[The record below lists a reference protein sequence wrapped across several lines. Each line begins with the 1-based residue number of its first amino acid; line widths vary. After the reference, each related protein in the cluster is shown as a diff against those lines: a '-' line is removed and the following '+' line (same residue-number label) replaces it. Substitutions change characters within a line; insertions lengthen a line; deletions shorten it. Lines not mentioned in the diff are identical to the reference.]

1 MDDSAH
7 GDFLDSSPKP
17 EECVMQDPPYPS
29 DTRAKGWRLE
39 IDHERI
45 DQSDTW
51 ALAKPEVRPWLL
63 MLWLV
68 AWKQTPCGS
77 LPAEDDLIA
86 ARIGMSAIAFS
97 KHRAVLMRGWW
108 LAEDGRLYHNVLVQ
122 RVQEM
127 LAKRMKDA
135 ERAAKSRSIK
145 SQSQANHAGVTR
157 DADVTHAFPTREFDT
172 KHQAPDTSK
181 RKEKPPK
188 PHAADAAGFAE
199 FWSAWPRKVGKAQAE
214 KAWTKLHPSDDLV
227 AAILR
232 AIAAQSR
239 SPQWLKDGGQFIPH
253 PATWLNGKRWE
264 DETDA
269 KTQAPGLFAGVRVDN
284 MEAA

>member
-1 MDDSAH
+1 MKKTDGWMPLYVADYLADTARLTTEQHGAYLLLIMDYWRNGAPEHDDETLASITRLSVQQWRKHAPKILCMFQPTDGLLIHKRVEAERQKAGAISINRSAAGKH
-7 GDFLDSSPKP
+7 G
-17 EECVMQDPPYPS
+17 
-29 DTRAKGWRLE
+29 A
-39 IDHERI
+39 
-45 DQSDTW
+45 
-51 ALAKPEVRPWLL
+51 
-63 MLWLV
+63 
-68 AWKQTPCGS
+68 
-77 LPAEDDLIA
+77 
-86 ARIGMSAIAFS
+86 
-97 KHRAVLMRGWW
+97 
-108 LAEDGRLYHNVLVQ
+108 
-122 RVQEM
+122 
-127 LAKRMKDA
+127 AKRWGKEMA
-135 ERAAKSRSIK
+135 NGMANGMAKT
-145 SQSQANHAGVTR
+145 SQSGSQN
-157 DADVTHAFPTREFDT
+157 DAPSPTPT
-172 KHQAPDTSK
+172 T
-181 RKEKPPK
+181 KEKKQPPK
-188 PHAADAAGFAE
+188 PPAADAAGFAE

>member
-1 MDDSAH
+1 MDESAH

-17 EECVMQDPPYPS
+17 EECVMAGGIDWFRWHHGSVTDP
-29 DTRAKGWRLE
+29 KF
-39 IDHERI
+39 
-45 DQSDTW
+45 Q
-51 ALAKPEVRPWLL
+51 
-63 MLWLV
+63 LV
-68 AWKQTPCGS
+68 A
-77 LPAEDDLIA
+77 
-86 ARIGMSAIAFS
+86 
-97 KHRAVLMRGWW
+97 
-108 LAEDGRLYHNVLVQ
+108 
-122 RVQEM
+122 
-127 LAKRMKDA
+127 KR
-135 ERAAKSRSIK
+135 
-145 SQSQANHAGVTR
+145 AGVTLPSVICVWAYVLEQASANSERGKFGSIDFESLDLLFGFEDGVTQRILACMQDRGLVSQGVVSAWEKRQPKREDETAAERKRRQRERENEPKISTPVTCDMSR
-157 DADVTHAFPTREFDT
+157 DVTQSHADVTLGHDRGEE
-172 KHQAPDTSK
+172 S
-181 RKEKPPK
+181 RKEKEKHFIK
-188 PHAADAAGFAE
+188 PLAADAAGFAE

-214 KAWTKLHPSDDLV
+214 KAWAKLHPSDDLV